1 MIKNYKKLLSLA
13 LVTMLAAFSV
23 ISVQGVTL
31 YEDGDYVFADTG
43 DGSVSLYK
51 WQGTGELLIPNA
63 FQNKYVTSVYNYAFM
78 DNKQITSLDFSNNYI
93 LNSIGTKA
101 FCGCSSVSGE
111 VILPSTVQTLSLGAF
126 QECTNLQTLTLNGSV
141 TVIPEQC
148 CYQDYRLTE
157 VNLPTNLES
166 IEKLAFAD
174 CYSLGQVYIPASVT
188 EIHETAFDNCG
199 NLVIACRFGTYA
211 YQYAKDNNIPY
222 VLLDGVKLG
231 DANGDNRV
239 NINDVTKVQRALAEL
254 EELTGIRYH
263 AADINNDGTLA
274 IDDASL
280 VQAYLAEYEV
290 VYAVGEVMTQ

>member
-1 MIKNYKKLLSLA
+1 
-13 LVTMLAAFSV
+13 MLAAFSV
-23 ISVQGVTL
+23 IPVQGVTL

-111 VILPSTVQTLSLGAF
+111 VILPSTVQNLSLGAF

-231 DANGDNRV
+231 DANGDGHV
-239 NINDVTKVQRALAEL
+239 TINDVTAIQRHLVQLETLEGIHLKAAHIRMQDELNITDATELQRFLAEFD
-254 EELTGIRYH
+254 
-263 AADINNDGTLA
+263 DIPYP
-274 IDDASL
+274 I
-280 VQAYLAEYEV
+280 
-290 VYAVGEVMTQ
+290 GEVMTQ